1 MQKIILFAIFVLLQS
16 CASVPDV
23 YVCTQLDINRGWCT
37 KTISDEE
44 FIVEKAGES
53 PLKKS
58 WWEMKNHMIMLPP
71 ESWAQ
76 IKSFIIKKC
85 RKNKEC
91 GETWEKRIEKVDKK
105 LE

>member
-1 MQKIILFAIFVLLQS
+1 VPRKFLLILFVLLQS

-44 FIVEKAGES
+44 FIVERAEGS
-53 PLKKS
+53 PLKLS
-58 WWEMKNHMIMLPP
+58 WWAMRNQMIMLPP
-71 ESWAQ
+71 ESWAK
-76 IKSFIIKKC
+76 IKAFVIKKC

-91 GETWEKRIEKVDKK
+91 GETWEKRLDNIDKK